1 MLVSLKWL
9 KELVDV
15 PTDIEAFVDKLN
27 LTGTAVE
34 SVHTAGAA
42 LEGVVVGQI
51 LSKDRHAEA
60 DKLWVTTVD
69 VGADEPIQIVCGAQ
83 NFEAG
88 DKVPVALVGATLP
101 NGLTIKKAKLRGVE
115 SRGMNCSA
123 DELGLGGEHDGL
135 LILPADAPVG
145 VPFAQYQGLSDTILE
160 LEITPNRPDCLAV
173 VGVAREVGAVYGTE
187 SQGVVAS
194 PVETGAPVAESVCV
208 RIERDDLCP
217 RYTARLIRNVKIGAS
232 PQWLA
237 ERVIA
242 CGARSISN
250 VVDIT
255 NYVMFELGQPLHAF
269 DADLLTRDA
278 DGMITIGVRT
288 AVAGERLT
296 TLDGAE
302 RALTDDMLVIT
313 DASGPIALAGVMGG
327 ESTEV
332 HDATVNIL
340 LEAASFEPSSVSRTS
355 RRLGLFSEASSR
367 FEKSVDREACVAA
380 LDRAAELLAELCG
393 GEVAPGVVDVFPL
406 PAEPVRL
413 TLRSER
419 LRALLGADISAE
431 ESASILRRL
440 GCEVAVNA
448 APESGDPASADPA
461 AVLDVTV
468 PSFRPDLLRE
478 IDLIEEVL
486 RIHGMERIVS
496 TLPSGS
502 GRLGELTRDQKWRER
517 IGATLRACGLN
528 ETMTYSFA
536 DPEDVT
542 RLRIELPDDEVLV
555 ELLNPMSGEHAVLR
569 RSLLPGLLRS
579 VSYNQRRGTDD
590 IHLYEIG
597 STFRTAVGRKQ
608 PKERGT
614 VAGVLAGAW
623 HPAAWNDAAVPL
635 DFFDGK
641 GVLEALVRQLGV
653 ARFKVRPVEVPFLQ
667 PGRAAEVLVGGE
679 VIGWLGEVHPLVL
692 DTFEAEAPVTAFEL
706 ELAPL
711 IRAARDAK
719 AFTDVPRHPA
729 VQLDLALVVAE
740 DVTAERVEQ
749 SIRSAGGKLLDTVRL
764 FDVYRG
770 KGVPEGKK
778 SLAFALSYRAPDR
791 TLVTEEVESVHERLV
806 RKVSA
811 AVGGELR
818 G

>member
-15 PTDIEAFVDKLN
+15 PTDIDAFVDKLN

-42 LEGVVVGQI
+42 LDGVVVGQI
-51 LSKDRHAEA
+51 LTKDRHPES
-60 DKLWVTTVD
+60 DKLWVTTVA
-69 VGADEPIQIVCGAQ
+69 VGAEESVQIVCGAQ

-173 VGVAREVGAVYGTE
+173 VGVAREVGAVYGVE
-187 SQGVVAS
+187 SRGVVAS
-194 PVETGAPVAESVCV
+194 PDEQGASIADSVRV
-208 RIERDDLCP
+208 DIDVDELCP
-217 RYTARLIRNVKIGAS
+217 RYTARLIRNVKIGPS

-237 ERVIA
+237 ERVTA
-242 CGARSISN
+242 CGTRSISN

-269 DADLLTRDA
+269 DADLLARDA
-278 DGMITIGVRT
+278 DGVLTIGVRT
-288 AVAGERLT
+288 ANAGERLT
-296 TLDGAE
+296 TLDGAVRE
-302 RALTDDMLVIT
+302 LTDDMLVIT
-313 DASGPIALAGVMGG
+313 DASGPVALAGVMGG

-332 HDATVNIL
+332 NDATVNIL
-340 LEAASFEPSSVSRTS
+340 LESACFEPSSVSRTS

-367 FEKSVDREACVAA
+367 FEKGVDRASCVAA
-380 LDRAAELLAELCG
+380 LDRAGQLLADLCG
-393 GEVAPGVVDVFPL
+393 GEVAPGVVDAFPL
-406 PAEPVRL
+406 PAEPVML

-419 LRALLGADISAE
+419 LTSLLGADIPAE
-431 ESASILRRL
+431 ESAAILRRL
-440 GCEVAVNA
+440 GCEVSDRREVTGA
-448 APESGDPASADPA
+448 ASDASTA
-461 AVLDVTV
+461 ALLDVVIPT
-468 PSFRPDLLRE
+468 FRPDLVRE

-486 RIHGMERIVS
+486 RIYGMDRIAS
-496 TLPSGS
+496 TLPAGA
-502 GRLGELTRDQKWRER
+502 GRLGELTREQKWRER
-517 IGATLRACGLN
+517 IGATLRASGLN

-536 DPEDVT
+536 DPEDVR
-542 RLRIELPDDEVLV
+542 RLRMELPDDEMPV

-590 IHLYEIG
+590 VHLYEIG
-597 STFRTAVGRKQ
+597 STFRTASGRKQ

-623 HPAAWNDAAVPL
+623 NPAGWNAPSVPL

-641 GVLEALVRQLGV
+641 GVLETLTRELGV
-653 ARFKVRPVEVPFLQ
+653 ARFKVRPAELSFLQ
-667 PGRAAEVLVGGE
+667 PGRAAEVLIGGE

-692 DTFEAEAPVTAFEL
+692 DTFEAQAPVTAFEL

-711 IRAARDAK
+711 VRAARDAK
-719 AFTDVPRHPA
+719 PFTDVPRHPA
-729 VQLDLALVVAE
+729 VELDLALVVAE
-740 DVTAERVEQ
+740 DVSAERIEQ
-749 SIRSAGGKLLDTVRL
+749 AIRSAGGKLLDTVRL

-770 KGVPEGKK
+770 NGVPAGKK

-791 TLVTEEVESVHERLV
+791 TLVAEEVEAVHDRLV

>member
-9 KELVDV
+9 KDLVDV
-15 PTDIEAFVDKLN
+15 PTDIDAFVDKLN

-42 LEGVVVGQI
+42 LDGVVVGQI
-51 LSKDRHAEA
+51 LTKDRHPES
-60 DKLWVTTVD
+60 DKLWVTTVA
-69 VGADEPIQIVCGAQ
+69 VGAEEPVQIVCGAQ

-123 DELGLGGEHDGL
+123 DELGLGGDHDGL
-135 LILPADAPVG
+135 LILAADAPVG

-160 LEITPNRPDCLAV
+160 LEITPNRPDCLSV
-173 VGVAREVGAVYGTE
+173 IGVAREVGAVYGVE
-187 SQGVVAS
+187 AGGVTAAPAEVGE
-194 PVETGAPVAESVCV
+194 PVTGLVKVTIA
-208 RIERDDLCP
+208 DDALCP

-242 CGARSISN
+242 CGTRSISN

-255 NYVMFELGQPLHAF
+255 NYVMFEFGQPLHAF
-269 DADLLTRDA
+269 DADLLARDS
-278 DGMITIGVRT
+278 DGVIAIGVRT
-288 AVAGERLT
+288 AAEGERLT

-302 RALTDDMLVIT
+302 RVLTDDMLLIT
-313 DASGPIALAGVMGG
+313 DTSGPIALAGVMGG
-327 ESTEV
+327 ETTEV

-340 LEAASFEPSSVSRTS
+340 LEAASFDPSSVSRTS

-367 FEKSVDREACVAA
+367 FEKNVDRASCIAA
-380 LDRAAELLAELCG
+380 LDRAAELMAELCG
-393 GEVAPGVVDVFPL
+393 GEVAPGVIDAYPL

-419 LRALLGADISAE
+419 LTSLLGADIPAE
-431 ESASILRRL
+431 ESAAILRRL
-440 GCEVAVNA
+440 GCEVSIG
-448 APESGDPASADPA
+448 ESETGATI
-461 AVLDVTV
+461 LDVAV
-468 PSFRPDLLRE
+468 PTFRPDLARE

-486 RIHGMERIVS
+486 RIHGMERIES

-502 GRLGELTRDQKWRER
+502 GRLGELTREQKWRER

-536 DPEDVT
+536 DPADIG
-542 RLRIELPDDEVLV
+542 RLRDELPADEVLV

-569 RSLLPGLLRS
+569 RSLLPGLVRS
-579 VSYNQRRGTDD
+579 VSYNQHRGTADV
-590 IHLYEIG
+590 HLYEIG
-597 STFRTAVGRKQ
+597 STFRTSPGRKQ
-608 PKERGT
+608 PKERGS
-614 VAGVLAGAW
+614 VAGVLAGSW
-623 HPAAWNDAAVPL
+623 HPAAWNDPAVPL

-653 ARFKVRPVEVPFLQ
+653 ARFKVRPTELPFLQ
-667 PGRAAEVLVGGE
+667 PGRAAEVLIGGE
-679 VIGWLGEVHPLVL
+679 VVGWLGEVHPLVL
-692 DTFEAEAPVTAFEL
+692 DTFEAEAPVTAFEI

-711 IRAARDAK
+711 VRSAKDAK
-719 AFTDVPRHPA
+719 AFTDVPRVPA
-729 VQLDLALVVAE
+729 VELDLALVVAE

-770 KGVPEGKK
+770 TGVEAGKK
-778 SLAFALSYRAPDR
+778 SMAFALAYRAADR
-791 TLVTEEVESVHERLV
+791 TLTAEEVETAHERLV

>member
-15 PTDIEAFVDKLN
+15 PTDVTAFVDRLN

-34 SVHTAGAA
+34 AVHTAGAA

-51 LSKDRHAEA
+51 LTKERHPDSES
-60 DKLWVTTVD
+60 LWVTTVD
-69 VGADEPIQIVCGAQ
+69 VGAEERVQIVCGAQ
-83 NFEAG
+83 NFNAG

-101 NGLTIKKAKLRGVE
+101 NGMTIKKAKLRGVE

-123 DELGLGGEHDGL
+123 DELGLGGDHSGL
-135 LILPADAPVG
+135 LILPEDAPVG
-145 VPFAQYQGLSDTILE
+145 VPFAQYQGLSDTVLE
-160 LEITPNRPDCLAV
+160 LEITPNRPDCLSV
-173 VGVAREVGAVYGTE
+173 VGVAREVGAVYGVE
-187 SQGVVAS
+187 ARGVSAT
-194 PVETGAPVAESVCV
+194 PVENGEPVADLVGV
-208 RIERDDLCP
+208 TIDDEQLCP
-217 RYTARLIRNVKIGAS
+217 RYTARLIRNVKIGPS

-242 CGARSISN
+242 CGTRSISN

-269 DADLLTRDA
+269 DADLLARDENGRIA
-278 DGMITIGVRT
+278 IGVRT
-288 AVAGERLT
+288 AREGERLT

-302 RALTDDMLVIT
+302 RVLSEDMLLIT
-313 DASGPIALAGVMGG
+313 DTSGPIALAGVMGG

-332 HDATVNIL
+332 HDGTVNIL
-340 LEAASFEPSSVSRTS
+340 LESASFDPGSVSRTS

-367 FEKSVDREACVAA
+367 FEKNVDRAACVKA
-380 LDRAAELLAELCG
+380 LDRAAELMAELCG
-393 GEVAPGVVDVFPL
+393 GDVAPGVVDVYPL
-406 PAEPVRL
+406 PAEPVAL

-419 LRALLGADISAE
+419 LNSLLGADIPAE
-431 ESASILRRL
+431 EAAAILRRL
-440 GCEVAVNA
+440 GCEVTI
-448 APESGDPASADPA
+448 ETAD
-461 AVLDVTV
+461 DVTTLAVSV
-468 PSFRPDLLRE
+468 PTFRPDLVRE

-486 RIHGMERIVS
+486 RIYGMDRIVS

-502 GRLGELTRDQKWRER
+502 GRLGELTRDQRWRER

-536 DPEDVT
+536 DPGDIE
-542 RLRIELPDDEVLV
+542 RLRDELPADEVLC

-579 VSYNQRRGTDD
+579 VSYNQNRGTANV
-590 IHLYEIG
+590 HLYEIG
-597 STFRTAVGRKQ
+597 SVFRTAKGRKQ
-608 PKERGT
+608 PKERGS
-614 VAGVLAGAW
+614 VAGVLAGSW
-623 HPAAWNDAAVPL
+623 HPASWNDPAVPL
-635 DFFDGK
+635 EFFDGK
-641 GVLEALVRQLGV
+641 GVLETLVQQLGI
-653 ARFKVRPVEVPFLQ
+653 ARFKVRPAELPYLQ

-679 VIGWLGEVHPLVL
+679 VVGWLGEVHPLVL
-692 DTFEAEAPVTAFEL
+692 DTFEAVAPVTAFEL

-711 IRAARDAK
+711 IRSARDAK
-719 AFTDVPRHPA
+719 AFTDVPRFPA
-729 VQLDLALVVAE
+729 VELDLALVVAE

-749 SIRSAGGKLLDTVRL
+749 SIRSAGGKLLDSVRL

-770 KGVPEGKK
+770 TGVEAGKK
-778 SLAFALSYRAPDR
+778 SMAFALTYRAPDR
-791 TLVTEEVESVHERLV
+791 TLTAEEVESAHERLV

-818 G
+818 A

>member
-9 KELVDV
+9 QELVDV
-15 PTDIEAFVDKLN
+15 PTDVTAFVDTLN

-42 LEGVVVGQI
+42 LEGVVVGHI
-51 LSKDRHAEA
+51 LTKERHPEA

-69 VGADEPIQIVCGAQ
+69 VGADQPVQIVCGAQ

-101 NGLTIKKAKLRGVE
+101 SGTTIKKAKLRGVE

-123 DELGLGGEHDGL
+123 DELGLGGDHDGL
-135 LILPADAPVG
+135 LILAADAPVG
-145 VPFAQYQGLSDTILE
+145 VSFAQYQGLSDTILE

-173 VGVAREVGAVYGTE
+173 VGVAREVGAVYGVE
-187 SQGVVAS
+187 SRGVES
-194 PVETGAPVAESVCV
+194 RPVEAGVPIADSVRV
-208 RIERDDLCP
+208 RIESDELCP
-217 RYTARLIRNVKIGAS
+217 RYTARLIRNVKIGPS

-237 ERVIA
+237 ERLIA
-242 CGARSISN
+242 CGTRSISN

-269 DADLLTRDA
+269 DADLLGRDA
-278 DGMITIGVRT
+278 DGMITIGVRA
-288 AVAGERLT
+288 AVAGEQLT
-296 TLDGAE
+296 TLDGAKRE
-302 RALTDDMLVIT
+302 LSDDMLLIT

-332 HDATVNIL
+332 HDGTVNIL

-367 FEKSVDREACVAA
+367 FEKIVDRASCVAA
-380 LDRAAELLAELCG
+380 LDRAAELMAELCS
-393 GEVAPGVVDVFPL
+393 GEVAPGVIDVYPL
-406 PAEPVRL
+406 PAEPVRIA
-413 TLRSER
+413 LRSER
-419 LRALLGADISAE
+419 LCSLLGADISAE
-431 ESASILRRL
+431 ESAAILRRL
-440 GCEVAVNA
+440 GCDVSVSDRSDEDSTA
-448 APESGDPASADPA
+448 AI
-461 AVLDVTV
+461 LDVTV
-468 PSFRPDLLRE
+468 PTFRSDLLRE

-486 RIHGMERIVS
+486 RIYGMDRIKS

-517 IGATLRACGLN
+517 VGATLRACGLN

-542 RLRIELPDDEVLV
+542 RLRVELPEDEVLV
-555 ELLNPMSGEHAVLR
+555 ELLNPMSGEQAVLR

-579 VSYNQRRGTDD
+579 VSYNQRRGTAD

-597 STFRTAVGRKQ
+597 STFKTAVGRKQ

-623 HPAAWNDAAVPL
+623 HPAAWSEPSVPL

-653 ARFKVRPVEVPFLQ
+653 ARFKVRPAELPFLQ

-692 DTFEAEAPVTAFEL
+692 ETFEAEPPVTAFEL

-711 IRAARDAK
+711 VRAARDAK

-729 VQLDLALVVAE
+729 VELDLALVVAE
-740 DVTAERVEQ
+740 DVSAERVEQ

-770 KGVPEGKK
+770 NGVPEGKK

-791 TLVTEEVESVHERLV
+791 TLTAEEVDSVHERLV
-806 RKVSA
+806 RKVST

>member
-15 PTDIEAFVDKLN
+15 PVDIDGFVDRLN

-42 LEGVVVGQI
+42 LDGVVVGQI
-51 LSKDRHAEA
+51 LTKDRHPEA
-60 DKLWVTTVD
+60 DKLWVTTVE
-69 VGADEPIQIVCGAQ
+69 VGAEEPAQIVCGAQ

-101 NGLTIKKAKLRGVE
+101 NGLTIKKAKLRGIE

-123 DELGLGGEHDGL
+123 DELGMGGDHDGL

-187 SQGVVAS
+187 SRGVVAS
-194 PVETGAPVAESVCV
+194 PVETGAPVVESVRV
-208 RIERDDLCP
+208 RIESDELCP
-217 RYTARLIRNVKIGAS
+217 RYAARLIRNVKIGAS

-278 DGMITIGVRT
+278 DGMVTIGVRT
-288 AVAGERLT
+288 AAAGERLT
-296 TLDGAE
+296 TLDGVE
-302 RALTDDMLVIT
+302 RALAADMLVIT

-340 LEAASFEPSSVSRTS
+340 LEAASFEPSSVSRSS

-380 LDRAAELLAELCG
+380 LDRAAELMTDLCG
-393 GEVAPGVVDVFPL
+393 GEVAPGIVDIYPL
-406 PAEPVRL
+406 PVEPVRL

-419 LRALLGADISAE
+419 LRALLGADIAAE

-440 GCEVAVNA
+440 GCEAIV
-448 APESGDPASADPA
+448 SSAFEGSD
-461 AVLDVTV
+461 AVLDVAV
-468 PSFRPDLLRE
+468 PSFRPDLHRE

-486 RIHGMERIVS
+486 RIYGMDRIVS
-496 TLPSGS
+496 TLPSGA

-536 DPEDVT
+536 DPEDVA
-542 RLRIELPDDEVLV
+542 RLRIELPDDEVPV

-579 VSYNQRRGTDD
+579 VSYNQRRGTED

-608 PKERGT
+608 PKERGS

-623 HPAAWNDAAVPL
+623 QPAAWNDPSVAL

-641 GVLEALVRQLGV
+641 GILEMLVRQLGV
-653 ARFKVRPVEVPFLQ
+653 ARFKVRPAELPFLQ

-679 VIGWLGEVHPLVL
+679 VVGWLGEVHPLVL

-729 VQLDLALVVAE
+729 VELDLALVVAE

-749 SIRSAGGKLLDTVRL
+749 SIRAAGGKLLDTVRL

-770 KGVPEGKK
+770 KGVPAGKK

-791 TLVTEEVESVHERLV
+791 TLVAEEVETVHERLV